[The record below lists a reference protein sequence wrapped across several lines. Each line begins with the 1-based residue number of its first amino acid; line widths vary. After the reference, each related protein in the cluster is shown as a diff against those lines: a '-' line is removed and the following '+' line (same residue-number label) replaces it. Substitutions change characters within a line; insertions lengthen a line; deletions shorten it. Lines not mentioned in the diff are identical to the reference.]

1 MRIDNNSWLLRVVF
15 VHLAFAACG
24 LALASRVSA
33 ADEPGPEGNVPRVVA
48 GYAAHGEM
56 LSIAAR
62 GTGRTTGH
70 IADLTV
76 TNHGE
81 APLALPPNMFFIPSD
96 GKFQSYVGRP
106 VPGQEIPPG
115 ETREVP
121 VEGYCTNVRK
131 PPVPAGEA
139 LPPLENWVVAT
150 GETGP
155 VSLPFVEEALF
166 SGRALIPGAGVPLPR
181 AVSVDSEPLP
191 AAPLLFAALGEI
203 ERATSDLQENGQLRT
218 PFSANPERER
228 ETVVQQ
234 TFWIFVSE
242 LENDPYIKEEFSGRL
257 EAQYEQNTG
266 VPASEAPQEDRDRLE
281 TGANDFW
288 GAFDLVG
295 VEAKVLSHDP
305 DADAESVQFA
315 DTGEALA
322 ADDAAA
328 ESEDGNDEVAAD
340 EPACGSIEGTVSFD
354 PERLQK
360 AIKHIVVYVDGTCDF
375 CPPKPERE
383 KVVLTEDD
391 TGIHP
396 SFVIVP
402 AGTTIELKNGFD
414 KEIDWAAEFM
424 PSPVDDR
431 HTHPLGL
438 IGKGEST
445 EFTPTI
451 AASGNYSGSYLVQSR
466 WHKRADAAMF
476 VTPNEC
482 YAVADE
488 NGHYTLGE
496 LPPDTY
502 TLKVYTH
509 VRRTNFAEADVVVEE
524 GAVTTRDFLLDRKIR
539 KKEIER

>member
-1 MRIDNNSWLLRVVF
+1 MKIDGNSWFLRVVP
-15 VHLAFAACG
+15 VY
-24 LALASRVSA
+24 LALAACALALAPPASS
-33 ADEPGPEGNVPRVVA
+33 ADEPESGGNVPRVVA
-48 GYAAHGEM
+48 GYAPHGEM
-56 LSIAAR
+56 LSITAR

-70 IADLTV
+70 IADLIV

-81 APLALPPNMFFIPSD
+81 APLVLPPAMFLIPSD
-96 GKFQSYVGRP
+96 GRFQSYIGRP
-106 VPGQEIPPG
+106 APAQEIPPG

-121 VEGYCTNVRK
+121 VEGYCTTVRK

-150 GETGP
+150 GQAGP
-155 VSLPFVEEALF
+155 VSLPAIEDAMVA
-166 SGRALIPGAGVPLPR
+166 GRALIPGTDTPLPR
-181 AVSVDSEPLP
+181 AVDVDSEPLT

-203 ERATSDLQENGQLRT
+203 ERATSDLQESGQLRT
-218 PFSANPERER
+218 PFSANPDRER
-228 ETVVQQ
+228 EVVVQQ
-234 TFWIFVSE
+234 TFWVFVSE

-266 VPASEAPQEDRDRLE
+266 VPVAEAPEEDRDQLE
-281 TGANDFW
+281 TGASDFW

-295 VEAKVLSHDP
+295 VSAKVLSHDP
-305 DADAESVQFA
+305 EADAVQFA
-315 DTGEALA
+315 ETGETVAP
-322 ADDAAA
+322 DDVATGAGAGDEEGAA
-328 ESEDGNDEVAAD
+328 E

-360 AIKHIVVYVDGTCDF
+360 AIKHIVVYVDGKCDF

-383 KVVLTEDD
+383 KVVLTEDMS
-391 TGIHP
+391 GIHP

-414 KEIDWAAEFM
+414 KEIDWAPEFM

-431 HTHPLGL
+431 HTHPLDI

-451 AASGNYSGSYLVQSR
+451 AASGNYTGDYLVESR
-466 WHKRADAAMF
+466 WHKRSDAKML

-482 YAVADE
+482 YAVADA

-496 LPPDTY
+496 LPPATY

-509 VRRTNFAEADVVVEE
+509 IKRTNFAEAEVVVEE
-524 GAVTTRDFLLDRKIR
+524 GKVTTRDFLLDRVVR
-539 KKEIER
+539 KGSE